1 MENSNSLVTIMKEL
15 FGDSLRDLPYKD
27 ISIDTV
33 HNWDSLNHLRLMM
46 AIEEEFNMQLSPD
59 DFQTLTS
66 FTEIKFFL
74 DSN

>member
-15 FGDSLRDLPYKD
+15 FG
-27 ISIDTV
+27 
-33 HNWDSLNHLRLMM
+33 DSLNHLRLMM

>member
-15 FGDSLRDLPYKD
+15 FGDSLRDLSYKD